1 MALTFF
7 IALARS
13 LALFGARMVPRAV
26 KSGVLRRCVPIDT
39 ECLGYGIRRL
49 ACRDPLSDLLLYLQ
63 WDSWPT
69 DALALRSGS
78 SHAGSGA
85 VGYLLRLDLGQ
96 RGQQGEKDIAHKL
109 VVGGEMRLG
118 VAVEADAAGSK
129 ALQVHDGRH
138 HAFAGEA
145 VERPEQHAIELAL
158 VSILEQRS
166 ELLAVLGAL
175 PAALVVDIFVQ
186 ELVASAGAPLAQLSE
201 LVLRILPFV
210 VG

>member
-1 MALTFF
+1 
-7 IALARS
+7 
-13 LALFGARMVPRAV
+13 MVPRAV

-49 ACRDPLSDLLLYLQ
+49 ACRDSLSDLLSQ
-63 WDSWPT
+63 FRGDAWPT

-78 SHAGSGA
+78 SHAGLGA
-85 VGYLLRLDLGQ
+85 FGYLLRLDLGE

-158 VSILEQRS
+158 VGILEQRS
-166 ELLAVLGAL
+166 ELLAILDAF
-175 PAALVVDIFVQ
+175 ATAFVVNVFVGD
-186 ELVASAGAPLAQLSE
+186 LVASDGAPLAQLSE
-201 LVLRILPFV
+201 LVLGILPFV